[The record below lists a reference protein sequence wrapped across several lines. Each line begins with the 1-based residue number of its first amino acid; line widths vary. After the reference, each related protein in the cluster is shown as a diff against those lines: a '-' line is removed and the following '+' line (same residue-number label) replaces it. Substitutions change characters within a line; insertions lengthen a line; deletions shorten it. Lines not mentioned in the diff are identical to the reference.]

1 MYEKLCGG
9 ILGPGRLLYQYTVKQ
24 NVVVLNRNLSK
35 KTFSEKSFFG
45 THFLMTWWTKPSS
58 KPLKREACRA
68 TARRHVYAI
77 WISFFVDG

>member
-35 KTFSEKSFFG
+35 KTFSEKSIFSEPIF
-45 THFLMTWWTKPSS
+45 
-58 KPLKREACRA
+58 
-68 TARRHVYAI
+68 
-77 WISFFVDG
+77 